1 MIYDIFY
8 VSQAEVDQAA
18 WEIFSQRFPSAQ
30 KISFVKSV
38 DDIKKKS
45 FTKFFWIVWD
55 DLIISQDFMFDY
67 RVSKYDESYIH
78 VFKNGNFYDGI
89 CLFPKSRTVTVKEF
103 NSRFFIADKKEIDAA
118 ATVPKP
124 FDIIFMSYNELN
136 ADENFIKLQSRF
148 PRVKRIHGVKG
159 IANAHIEAAKLS
171 STDLFWVVDGD
182 AEIVKEFNFEIDQIP
197 QYDSHNRTMVKVW
210 HSKNPINDL
219 EYGYGGV
226 KLLPKKLTMDLDKNS
241 IDVTTSISSN
251 FSVVP
256 EVSNY
261 TMFNTD
267 AYSTWKAAF
276 RECAKLS
283 SRSIDR
289 NYQQETDLRLNTWC
303 TAGEEKDFGLY
314 AVTGAKQGRRYGRL
328 FIGNKEELEKINDFE
343 WLHAQFT
350 AKQTQN

>member
-8 VSQAEVDQAA
+8 VSQTLVDEES
-18 WEIFSQRFPSAQ
+18 WTVFSQRFPSAQ

-89 CLFPKSRTVTVKEF
+89 CLFPKLRTVTAKEF
-103 NSRFFIADKKEIDAA
+103 NSRFFIADKKEIDIV

-124 FDIIFMSYNELN
+124 FDIIFMSYKEPN
-136 ADENFIKLQSRF
+136 ATENYENLKSRF
-148 PRVKRIHGVKG
+148 PRAKRIHGIEG

-171 STDLFWVVDGD
+171 STDMFWVVDGD
-182 AEIVKEFNFEIDQIP
+182 AKIIDDFKFEVDQIP
-197 QYDSHNRTMVKVW
+197 QYDSHNRSMVKVW

-226 KLLPKKLTMDLDKNS
+226 KLLPKNLTLKLDKS
-241 IDVTTSISSN
+241 RIDITTSISSN
-251 FSVVP
+251 FNVVP
-256 EVSNY
+256 IVSNY

-267 AYSTWKAAF
+267 PYSTWKSAF
-276 RECAKLS
+276 RECAKLA

-289 NYQQETDLRLNTWC
+289 NYQQETEERISVWC
-303 TAGEEKDFGLY
+303 YKGKENQYGEYSISGAIAGTK
-314 AVTGAKQGRRYGRL
+314 YGRCN
-328 FIGNKEELEKINDFE
+328 IGKIEELSKINDFE
-343 WLHAQFT
+343 WLENVFKT
-350 AKQTQN
+350 KQIQN

>member
-8 VSQAEVDQAA
+8 VSQSLINEESWKV
-18 WEIFSQRFPSAQ
+18 FSKRFPSAQ

-55 DLIISQDFMFDY
+55 DLIVSSDFLFDY
-67 RVSKYDESYIH
+67 RVSEYDESYIH

-89 CLFPKSRTVTVKEF
+89 CLFPKSRTVTAKEF
-103 NSRFFIADKKEIDAA
+103 NNRFFIADKKEIDIV
-118 ATVPKP
+118 ATTPGP
-124 FDIIFMSYNELN
+124 FDIIFMSYNEPN
-136 ADENFIKLQSRF
+136 ADENYEKLKKKF
-148 PRVKRIHGVKG
+148 PRTKRVHGIKG
-159 IANAHIEAAKLS
+159 IANAHIAAAKLS

-182 AEIVKEFNFEIDQIP
+182 AVIVDGFNFEIDQIP

-210 HSKNPINDL
+210 HSKNPINEL

-226 KLLPKKLTMDLDKNS
+226 KLLPKKLTLDLDKNK
-241 IDVTTSISSN
+241 IDITTSISSN
-251 FSVVP
+251 FCVIP

-267 AYSTWKAAF
+267 PFSTWKSAF

-289 NYQQETDLRLNTWC
+289 NYQQETDKRLEIWC
-303 TAGEEKDFGLY
+303 TKGEENPFGKY
-314 AVTGAKQGRRYGRL
+314 AIHGARAGRRYGRL

-343 WLHAQFT
+343 WLENIFKT
-350 AKQTQN
+350 KQTQN

>member
-8 VSQAEVDQAA
+8 ISHNTVNEDS
-18 WEIFSQRFPSAQ
+18 WNIFSSRFPSAQ
-30 KISFVKSV
+30 KLNNVQSV
-38 DDIKKKS
+38 EDIKKKS
-45 FTKFFWIVWD
+45 FTKFFWVVWD
-55 DLIISQDFMFDY
+55 DLIIAEDFLFDY
-67 RVSKYDESYIH
+67 RVSKYDEEYIH
-78 VFKNGNFYDGI
+78 VFRNGKYYDGI

-103 NSRFFIADKKEIDAA
+103 TNRFFIADKKEIDVVASY
-118 ATVPKP
+118 PKS
-124 FDIIFMSYNELN
+124 FDIIFMSYKEPN
-136 ADENFIKLQSRF
+136 ADENYEKLISRF
-148 PRVKRIHGVKG
+148 PRAKRVHGVQG
-159 IANAHIEAAKLS
+159 IANAHIEAARIAD
-171 STDLFWVVDGD
+171 TDLFWVVDGD
-182 AEIVKEFNFEIDQIP
+182 AVIVDDFKFEIDQIP

-226 KLLPKKLTMDLDKNS
+226 KLLPRKLTLDLDKS
-241 IDVTTSISSN
+241 RIDVTTSISSN

-289 NYQQETDLRLNTWC
+289 NYQQETDSRLNTWC
-303 TAGEEKDFGLY
+303 TVGEEKEFGLY

>member
-1 MIYDIFY
+1 
-8 VSQAEVDQAA
+8 
-18 WEIFSQRFPSAQ
+18 
-30 KISFVKSV
+30 
-38 DDIKKKS
+38 
-45 FTKFFWIVWD
+45 
-55 DLIISQDFMFDY
+55 
-67 RVSKYDESYIH
+67 
-78 VFKNGNFYDGI
+78 
-89 CLFPKSRTVTVKEF
+89 
-103 NSRFFIADKKEIDAA
+103 
-118 ATVPKP
+118 
-124 FDIIFMSYNELN
+124 MSYNEPN

-226 KLLPKKLTMDLDKNS
+226 KLLPKKLTMDLDKNR

-251 FSVVP
+251 FNVIPV
-256 EVSNY
+256 VSNY

-267 AYSTWKAAF
+267 PYSTWKSAF

-289 NYQQETDLRLNTWC
+289 NYQQETDQRLEIWC
-303 TAGEEKDFGLY
+303 TKGGDKPFGVAALN
-314 AVTGAKQGRRYGRL
+314 GARAGRRYGRL

-343 WLHAQFT
+343 WLENIFKT
-350 AKQTQN
+350 KQIQN